1 MTPEVAPLWPCPFC
15 GDCTG
20 TPASCGGC
28 RRDKRAPRRS
38 CPACRKFTPM
48 AEPAC
53 CHCRQTF
60 TSELAWKVPVIVL
73 MFVAALVVAVLVR
86 TL

>member
-1 MTPEVAPLWPCPFC
+1 MLHQREHLGEHA
-15 GDCTG
+15 
-20 TPASCGGC
+20 
-28 RRDKRAPRRS
+28 RI
-38 CPACRKFTPM
+38 

-60 TSELAWKVPVIVL
+60 TSELAWKVPVIIL